1 MRTVHHI
8 LVVEDDVDLGSAVAE
23 QLEAAGGFAVEA
35 VTTLEAAEK
44 AMSAPAS
51 DVAAVLLDVRL
62 PDGDGREFCAQMR
75 QTGSNLPVILVSGL
89 DQEDDVVLGLDLGAD
104 AYVRKPFSASELVA
118 RFRKLLPDDL
128 PTPKE

>member
-1 MRTVHHI
+1 MGTVHRI
-8 LVVEDDVDLGSAVAE
+8 LVVEDDVDLGFIVAE
-23 QLEAAGGFAVEA
+23 QLEAAGGFAVEF

-75 QTGSNLPVILVSGL
+75 QTGSSLPVILVSGL
-89 DQEDDVVLGLDLGAD
+89 DQEDDVVRGLDLGAD
-104 AYVRKPFSASELVA
+104 AYVRKPFAASELVA
-118 RFRKLLPDDL
+118 RLRRLLPDAV
-128 PTPKE
+128 PAAKE